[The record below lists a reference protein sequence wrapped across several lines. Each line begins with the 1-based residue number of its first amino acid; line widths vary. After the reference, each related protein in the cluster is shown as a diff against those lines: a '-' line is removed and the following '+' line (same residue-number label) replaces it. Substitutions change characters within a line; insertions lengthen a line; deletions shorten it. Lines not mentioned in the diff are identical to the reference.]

1 MLFVFCSKVTF
12 YISIKLILQF
22 SATVLAE
29 CPVTWH
35 HYEDSCYFFSHEK
48 LNWFNAQGS
57 CRAHDAR
64 LAEVLSRNQQDFLR
78 YTASLYGTSSDFWL
92 GARDDLE
99 EGKWQWSFTKNY
111 FSFTDWAPHEPMDGL
126 SANCLQMWSAHN
138 WQWDDYPC
146 TAERKY
152 ICESKIP
159 ETVVG

>member
-1 MLFVFCSKVTF
+1 M
-12 YISIKLILQF
+12 LILLL
-22 SATVLAE
+22 SVCIATVLAE

-64 LAEVLSRNQQDFLR
+64 LAEVMSGSQQNFLQ
-78 YTASLYGTSSDFWL
+78 YTASLYSSNFWL
-92 GARDDLE
+92 GGRDDLE
-99 EGKWQWSFTKNY
+99 EGKWQWSSTKSY
-111 FSFTDWAPHEPMDGL
+111 FMYTDWAPHEPRGGV
-126 SANCLQMWSAHN
+126 SGNCLQMWSASN
-138 WQWDDYPC
+138 WQWDDYAC
-146 TAERKY
+146 STEIKY